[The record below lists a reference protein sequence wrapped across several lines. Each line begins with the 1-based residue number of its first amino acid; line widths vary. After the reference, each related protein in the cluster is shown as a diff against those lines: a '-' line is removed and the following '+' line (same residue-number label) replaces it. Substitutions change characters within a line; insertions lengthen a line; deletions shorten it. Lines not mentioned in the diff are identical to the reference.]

1 MFALF
6 EQRVAALD
14 GALAGAPS
22 RATLQQAAAGAAR
35 RSPRVDSGGWVRA
48 TRRRA
53 RDTALPDGTGRA
65 ALRAPQR
72 ENPRSLPSMW
82 VKAPRSEA
90 GRRAGC
96 ALKRGCGALP
106 AATQASRADV
116 LETVGAAHRVRGR
129 RGQKLPPPSQLP
141 LPCLSL
147 YRILSNSHAPLCAQ
161 GERRGDPLRPE
172 PRRDT
177 GAVRGAGGGCRG
189 LQVPPDRASAPPLP
203 RRPGSAGARLHTRL
217 LRSVA

>member
-22 RATLQQAAAGAAR
+22 RATLQQALQELRDDLHA
-35 RSPRVDSGGWVRA
+35 SIQVGG
-48 TRRRA
+48 
-53 RDTALPDGTGRA
+53 
-65 ALRAPQR
+65 
-72 ENPRSLPSMW
+72 
-82 VKAPRSEA
+82 SE
-90 GRRAGC
+90 R
-96 ALKRGCGALP
+96 
-106 AATQASRADV
+106 RADV
-116 LETVGAAHRVRGR
+116 RGILRCLTGLEGLLCAHPSAKPSQPPLHVGQGTAFRGGPPRGLRAEARVRCVARCNTGLAGGRAGDSGAAHRVRGR

-161 GERRGDPLRPE
+161 VSGVAIRCDQN
-172 PRRDT
+172 RDEIQALF
-177 GAVRGAGGGCRG
+177 GVLAAVPG
-189 LQVPPDRASAPPLP
+189 LQVPPDRASAPPP
-203 RRPGSAGARLHTRL
+203 PAAGSAGARLHTRL